1 MILVSQQSLSLS
13 RGNVPSIRGLLPALY
28 LRTYSDAV
36 DGYGITECGSLAC
49 LSSPCRN
56 GARCVE
62 VQANAG
68 EEAEAEES
76 NHNNAIGLAA
86 GGAGKRKRNGR
97 SGDPRGSTGPSES
110 SSRWSSS
117 SPQETRNRNYGVIPK
132 GAAAAAADDEGHS
145 IMLTDYRTRTSRW
158 DGAAAAADNDDYL
171 MMEED
176 ELAQDNRNW
185 QCKCPTGY
193 IGPTCEISVCDNN
206 PCQYGG
212 TCIPYPGSGYLC
224 LCPFGKHGHYC
235 EHSEY

>member
-1 MILVSQQSLSLS
+1 M
-13 RGNVPSIRGLLPALY
+13 
-28 LRTYSDAV
+28 

-49 LSSPCRN
+49 LSNPCRN

-62 VQANAG
+62 VQG
-68 EEAEAEES
+68 
-76 NHNNAIGLAA
+76 NNNNNNGLP
-86 GGAGKRKRNGR
+86 GGSARR
-97 SGDPRGSTGPSES
+97 ES
-110 SSRWSSS
+110 SSRWSSVQKSLRRS
-117 SPQETRNRNYGVIPK
+117 SGQILK
-132 GAAAAAADDEGHS
+132 GEGGRDESVDGHS
-145 IMLTDYRTRTSRW
+145 IMMNDYRTRTRNNNH
-158 DGAAAAADNDDYL
+158 DDDDDYL
-171 MMEED
+171 MMDED

-235 EHSEY
+235 EHSEYLSEWALLLCFCAWMGFLGRRIRRFWWYVDRIRRFEWSGSENRNWFWSQLP

>member
-1 MILVSQQSLSLS
+1 MMILVSQQSLSLS
-13 RGNVPSIRGLLPALY
+13 RGNVPSIRGLLPDLY

-68 EEAEAEES
+68 EAEAEES

-97 SGDPRGSTGPSES
+97 SGDRRGSTGPSES

>member
-1 MILVSQQSLSLS
+1 MSWPTAINH
-13 RGNVPSIRGLLPALY
+13 RLLYPC
-28 LRTYSDAV
+28 SDAV

-49 LSSPCRN
+49 LSNPCRN

-62 VQANAG
+62 VQ
-68 EEAEAEES
+68 
-76 NHNNAIGLAA
+76 NNNNNNNGLP
-86 GGAGKRKRNGR
+86 GR
-97 SGDPRGSTGPSES
+97 SSRRES
-110 SSRWSSS
+110 SSRWSSVQKS
-117 SPQETRNRNYGVIPK
+117 LRSGQILK
-132 GAAAAAADDEGHS
+132 GGRDESVDGHS
-145 IMLTDYRTRTSRW
+145 IMMNDYRTRTKYNNH
-158 DGAAAAADNDDYL
+158 DDDDDYL
-171 MMEED
+171 MMDEED

-235 EHSEY
+235 EHSEYLNGNIFVSEWDSQEEELRDAAGGT